1 MSDTLYHRL
10 FSHPLMVEQL
20 VRDFVP
26 EAMSAGILF
35 DGMQRVNA
43 KFYGRKNKR
52 REGDVIWRLPT
63 HNGTDI
69 VLYMLLEFQSQ
80 TDWWM
85 AVRAQVYE
93 GLLFQHIIAEKKLN
107 AGDRLPPVLLLVL
120 YNGEPRWSA
129 PAELA
134 DLIALPADSPLWPW
148 QPQVR
153 YHVLDMG
160 AFPGDDLARR
170 KSLAAL
176 LFRLEHRHEPEAL
189 AGLVDEVIGWFR
201 QHPGY
206 DELKRL
212 FTELVKQAIEGVGV
226 TIALPDDLMEIR
238 TMLATQGEAW
248 KRQWKA
254 EGQAEGEARGEI
266 KGQARSLL
274 RLLEKRFGPASEAV
288 RTRVVAADIT
298 TLDRWLDQVLDAPT
312 VDAVFAEDTSH

>member
-1 MSDTLYHRL
+1 MTDTLYHRL
-10 FSHPLMVEQL
+10 FSHPVMVEQL

-35 DGMQRVNA
+35 KDMQRVNA
-43 KFYGRKNKR
+43 KFHAAENKR

-63 HNGTDI
+63 HSGTDI

-93 GLLFQHIIAEKKLN
+93 GLLFQHIIAEKKLKT
-107 AGDRLPPVLLLVL
+107 GDQLPPVLLLVL

-129 PAELA
+129 PTGLA
-134 DLIALPADSPLWPW
+134 DLIALPTDSPLWPW
-148 QPQVR
+148 QPRVR

-160 AFPGDDLARR
+160 AFPDDDLAHR

-176 LFRLEHRHEPEAL
+176 LFRLEHRHEPEVL
-189 AGLVDEVIGWFR
+189 AGLIDEVIGWFR

-206 DELKRL
+206 DELKRI
-212 FTELVKQAIEGVGV
+212 FTGLVKQAIEGVGV
-226 TIALPDDLMEIR
+226 MIALPDDLMEMR

-254 EGQAEGEARGEI
+254 EGEI

-288 RTRVVAADIT
+288 RTRIAAADSVG
-298 TLDRWLDQVLDAPT
+298 LDRWLDRVLDAPT
-312 VDAVFAEDTSH
+312 VDAVFTEDTSH

>member
-1 MSDTLYHRL
+1 
-10 FSHPLMVEQL
+10 
-20 VRDFVP
+20 
-26 EAMSAGILF
+26 MSAGILF
-35 DGMQRVNA
+35 EDMRRVNA
-43 KFYGRKNKR
+43 KFHARENKR

-63 HNGTDI
+63 HSGTDI

-93 GLLFQHIIAEKKLN
+93 GLLFQHIIAEKKLKT
-107 AGDRLPPVLLLVL
+107 GDRLPPVLLLVL

-129 PAELA
+129 PTGLA
-134 DLIALPADSPLWPW
+134 DLIALPPQSPLWPW
-148 QPQVR
+148 QPRVR

-160 AFPGDDLARR
+160 AFPEDDLAHR

-176 LFRLEHRHEPEAL
+176 LFRLEHRHEPEML
-189 AGLVDEVIGWFR
+189 AGLIDEVIGWFR
-201 QHPGY
+201 QHSGY
-206 DELKRL
+206 DELKRI

-226 TIALPDDLMEIR
+226 TITLPDDLMEMR

-254 EGQAEGEARGEI
+254 EGEAEGEAKGEARGEI

-288 RTRVVAADIT
+288 RTRIAAADSVA
-298 TLDRWLDQVLDAPT
+298 LDRWLDRVLDAPT
-312 VDAVFAEDTSH
+312 VDAVFTEDMPH